1 MNECIFCP
9 GNILKNNYLYNL
21 PSDECIIYK
30 SDSLYVQVDIAP
42 ITLGHILII
51 PNKHYLNFFELPKDI
66 KEEVLILQDK
76 IRKYYKTKYNSNVL
90 FFEHGSIKDNMAGSS
105 IDHAHLHCIP
115 INKSITNILNKDL
128 GESIK
133 YNILKSNINFNNEF
147 GYIYTEYN
155 NKYNLYKVNNLPS
168 QYLRKVISDNL
179 KNNDYN
185 WKTLITLND
194 NKKIINQTINDLK
207 DLFI

>member
-1 MNECIFCP
+1 MNKCIFCP
-9 GNILKNNYLYNL
+9 GNILKNNYLHNL
-21 PSDECIIYK
+21 PGDECILYK
-30 SDSLYVQVDIAP
+30 SDNLYIQIDIAP

-51 PNKHYLNFFELPKDI
+51 PIKHYLNFFELPKDI

-76 IRKYYKTKYNSNVL
+76 IKKYYKDKYNSNVL
-90 FFEHGSIKDNMAGSS
+90 FFEHGSVIDNMAGSS
-105 IDHAHLHCIP
+105 IDHAHLHCMPMNKP
-115 INKSITNILNKDL
+115 INLSKDL
-128 GESIK
+128 GSSIN

-155 NKYNLYKVNNLPS
+155 NKSNLYKVNNLPS
-168 QYLRKVISDNL
+168 QYLRKVIADNL

-185 WKTLITLND
+185 WKNLISEED

-207 DLFI
+207 DLFK